1 MSAGDLGII
10 TYFDITLVFGICKI
24 TLVFTVELSLF
35 VPFGQVL
42 RRWTEGLPDHE
53 VLVSL
58 QFLE

>member
-1 MSAGDLGII
+1 MSAGDLWII
-10 TYFDITLVFGICKI
+10 TYFNITLVFGISEI
-24 TLVFTVELSLF
+24 TLVFTVELPLF

-42 RRWTEGLPDHE
+42 RRWTQSLSDHE